1 MVKIANWKKIIPG
14 AVIAVAM
21 FVFSYM
27 NIGLFFADNG
37 HRFETLEFTK
47 LVILSAGVLLMY
59 LVDFKELP
67 KWLYTTVCAV
77 ITAAVPFIIM
87 QIAMLLSGDI
97 EYSMHIYMVNLFLYT
112 APLLIMFVITDSFP
126 VSVTVAVLVGLLFN
140 MASYVLSNFRG
151 TPFIPTDILA
161 VNTAANVVSN
171 YDFEF
176 EWQPVSAIV
185 IAAFAIAAVWAF
197 PLKIKF
203 KKSFIICRAAVAVA
217 LCALVMSFLA
227 IDFMHVNVDIFDQL
241 HATHTHGT
249 AYNFFINARKMQIQK
264 PGGYTENDVYEELNA
279 LGADAVDTAVKPNII
294 VIMNESYSDL
304 TVVGDFDTNL
314 PYNRYFKSIENNTIR
329 GRALVSPFGGYTC
342 NTEFEFL
349 SGLSMGLL
357 PNGVAP
363 YLQYINKECPY
374 FLPSYMNSLGYK
386 TVALHPYYAN
396 GWNRETVYPLMG
408 FDQFISIETMGDYQ
422 DPSTFESVHSF
433 LSDNTSYSAVI
444 EQFERKG
451 DQPMFMFNVTMQNHG
466 GYYYGDPHIDKVKI
480 TSMQGSY
487 PYTENYL
494 SLLRRSDRALEILI
508 DYFRNCGEPTVVVFF
523 GDHHPAVETEF
534 YEELYGSPLSELSSE
549 QLQARYTVPFIIW
562 ANYDIK
568 EQSDVETSINYLSG
582 MMLDAAGLPKNK
594 INMYLDTITP
604 DIPRINAN
612 GHYDANG
619 NWGENDPDA
628 SDTLKRYNYM
638 EYFMMTHK
646 PTEEDTP

>member
-14 AVIAVAM
+14 AALSIAM
-21 FVFSYM
+21 FIFAYLNM
-27 NIGLFFADNG
+27 GLFVADNG
-37 HRFETLEFTK
+37 HRFETLEFVK
-47 LVILSAGVLLMY
+47 LIILSAGVLLMY
-59 LVDFKELP
+59 LLDFKRLP
-67 KWLYTTVCAV
+67 KWLYIGVCAV
-77 ITAAVPFIIM
+77 ICASAPFIIM

-97 EYSMHIYMVNLFLYT
+97 EYSMAIYMTNLLLYT
-112 APLLIMFVITDSFP
+112 MPLLIMYVITNSFP
-126 VSVTVAVLVGLLFN
+126 VSVTFAVIIGLLFN
-140 MASYVLSNFRG
+140 MASYVLGNFRG

-171 YDFEF
+171 YDFTF

-203 KKSFIICRAAVAVA
+203 NKSLIICRAAGAVA
-217 LCALVMSFLA
+217 LVSLITSFWA
-227 IDFMHVNVDIFDQL
+227 IDFMHVGVDVFDQT

-249 AYNFFINARKMQIQK
+249 AYNFFINARKMQIHK
-264 PGGYTENDVYEELNA
+264 PGGYNEDAVFAELNA
-279 LGADAVDTAVKPNII
+279 LHDDTSEISEKPNII

-304 TVVGDFDTNL
+304 TVVGDFNTNL
-314 PYNRYFKSIENNTIR
+314 SYDRYFKSLENNTIR
-329 GRALVSPFGGYTC
+329 GKMLVSPFGGYTC

-363 YLQYINKECPY
+363 YLQYINRDCPY

-408 FDQFISIETMGDYQ
+408 FDEFISIETMSDYQ
-422 DPSTFESVHSF
+422 DPSTFEAVHSF

-451 DQPMFMFNVTMQNHG
+451 DKPLFMFNVTMQNHG

-480 TSMQGSY
+480 TNMQGNY

-494 SLLRRSDRALEILI
+494 SLLRKSDKALEILI

-523 GDHHPAVETEF
+523 GDHQPAVETEF
-534 YEELYGSPLSELSSE
+534 YEELYGSPLSELSGE
-549 QLQARYTVPFIIW
+549 QLQDRYTVPFIIW
-562 ANYDIK
+562 ANYDIESK
-568 EQSDVETSINYLSG
+568 RGVETSINYLSG
-582 MMLDAAGLPKNK
+582 LVLDAAGLPKNK
-594 INMYLDTITP
+594 INLYLDEINP

-612 GHYDANG
+612 GHYDASG
-619 NWGENDPDA
+619 NWGENDPDI
-628 SDTLKRYNYM
+628 SDPLKRYNYM

>member
-14 AVIAVAM
+14 AIVAIAM
-21 FVFSYM
+21 FIFTYLNM
-27 NIGLFFADNG
+27 GLFVTDNG
-37 HRFETLEFTK
+37 HRFVTLEFIK
-47 LVILSAGVLLMY
+47 PIALCAGVLLMY
-59 LVDFKELP
+59 LLDFSSLP
-67 KWLYTTVCAV
+67 KWLYTGICAV
-77 ITAAVPFIIM
+77 ITATVPFIIM

-97 EYSMHIYMVNLFLYT
+97 EYSMQIYMINLLLYT
-112 APLLIMFVITDSFP
+112 APLLIMYVITNSFP
-126 VSVTVAVLVGLLFN
+126 VSATVAVIIGLLFN
-140 MASYVLSNFRG
+140 MASYVLGNFRG

-161 VNTAANVVSN
+161 VHTAANVVSN
-171 YDFEF
+171 YDFTF

-185 IAAFAIAAVWAF
+185 TAAFAIAAVWAF

-203 KKSFIICRAAVAVA
+203 KRSYIFCRLAGAAA
-217 LCALVMSFLA
+217 LCIILVSFWA
-227 IDFMHVNVDIFDQL
+227 VDFMGISIDVFDQL

-249 AYNFFINARKMQIQK
+249 AYNFFINARKMQIRK
-264 PGGYTENDVYEELNA
+264 PGGYNEDDVFAELDA
-279 LGADAVDTAVKPNII
+279 LGDNEAGIGEKPNII
-294 VIMNESYSDL
+294 VIMNESYTDL
-304 TVVGDFDTNL
+304 TVVGDFNTNL
-314 PYNRYFKSIENNTIR
+314 PYDEYFKSLEKNTIR
-329 GRALVSPFGGYTC
+329 GEMLVSPFGGYTC

-363 YLQYINKECPY
+363 YLQYINKDCPY

-386 TVALHPYYAN
+386 TVALHPYYSS

-408 FDQFISIETMGDYQ
+408 FDEFISIETMGDYQ
-422 DPSTFESVHSF
+422 DESTFESVHSF

-480 TSMQGSY
+480 TDMNGSY

-494 SLLRRSDRALEILI
+494 SLLRKSDRALEILI

-534 YEELYGSPLSELSSE
+534 YEELYGSPLGELTSE
-549 QLQARYTVPFIIW
+549 QLQDRYKVPFIIW
-562 ANYDIK
+562 TNYDI
-568 EQSDVETSINYLSG
+568 ESQADVKTSVNYLSG
-582 MMLDAAGLPKNK
+582 LMLDAAGLPKNK
-594 INMYLDTITP
+594 INLYLDTINP

-612 GHYDANG
+612 GHYDSSG
-619 NWGENDPDA
+619 NWGENDPDT
-628 SDTLKRYNYM
+628 SDPLKRYNYM

-646 PTEEDTP
+646 PTPDDQP